1 MYTIEKIG
9 NLGGEFFLLSSESK
23 TALIDSGFPCRA
35 NYLIKDI
42 SDRLKGRKLDY
53 IILTHSHYDHAGGS
67 PYFKRAFP
75 GSKVVSGKYAAY
87 VFTRPGAVKLIKE
100 MSDFAAKLYDI
111 TEYED
116 LTGEIRADIEVED
129 GDTIDMGEF
138 TLRAV
143 PSPGHTKCSF
153 SYYSPEAKLL
163 IASETLGVL
172 AGDTITPCC
181 LVSYDDT
188 IESIKRASKLG
199 AEAILFSH
207 GELLSGKEACD
218 KFFADSLNAH
228 EDARKML
235 RDASAEGKSKDELV
249 AILKEHFYTEETKKI
264 QPEKAFYLNAGYI
277 INCMLKEN

>member
-1 MYTIEKIG
+1 MYTIDKIG
-9 NLGGEFFLLSSESK
+9 SGGGEFFLLSTSIH

-35 NYLIKDI
+35 NDLVCEV
-42 SDRLKGRKLDY
+42 SDKLKGRKLDY

-75 GSKVVSGKYAAY
+75 ESKVVAGKYAAY

-100 MSDFAAKLYDI
+100 MSDFAANLFGI

-163 IASETLGVL
+163 IAAETLGVL

-181 LVSYDDT
+181 LVSYDYT
-188 IESIKRASKLG
+188 IESIKKASKLG

-218 KFFADSLNAH
+218 EFFKNSLKTFN
-228 EDARKML
+228 
-235 RDASAEGKSKDELV
+235 
-249 AILKEHFYTEETKKI
+249 IFW
-264 QPEKAFYLNAGYI
+264 
-277 INCMLKEN
+277 